1 MHPNYL
7 TSNDVLQIYFKYVYY
22 NSAYRSTNPP
32 PAPAS
37 SQADIIKYR
46 YDICTK
52 VYNDLMSDADVDYT
66 SDLLFRNFE
75 SFIEEQLVKNH
86 YQRNLDL
93 TENNIIVII

>member
-1 MHPNYL
+1 ML
-7 TSNDVLQIYFKYVYY
+7 RIYFKYVEYR
-22 NSAYRSTNPP
+22 NAYITATPP
-32 PAPAS
+32 PVPGS
-37 SQADIIKYR
+37 PQADINKYA
-46 YDICTK
+46 YDINTQL
-52 VYNDLMSDADVDYT
+52 YNDLMSDVDVDYT